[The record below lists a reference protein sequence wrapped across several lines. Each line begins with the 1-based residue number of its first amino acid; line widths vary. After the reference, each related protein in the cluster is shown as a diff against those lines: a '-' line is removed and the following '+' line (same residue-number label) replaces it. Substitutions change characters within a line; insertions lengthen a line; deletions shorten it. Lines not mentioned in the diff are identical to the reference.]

1 MNGKMLQLSPCTIS
15 HYMLDPSTGEVSIL
29 LGKDGKDHSR
39 DVVPLSMK
47 LCYRVCYTA
56 VCQGFPKEMVTSDFS
71 HDRSVLIS
79 VLLENGKRYCIRIS
93 LL

>member
-1 MNGKMLQLSPCTIS
+1 MNGKMLHLSPCSIT

-39 DVVPLSMK
+39 DSVPLSMK
-47 LCYRVCYTA
+47 LCYRICYNA
-56 VCQGFPKEMVTSDFS
+56 VCRGFPRDMVTSDFS
-71 HDRSVLIS
+71 RDRSVLIS
-79 VLLENGKRYCIRIS
+79 VPLENGQRYCIRIS